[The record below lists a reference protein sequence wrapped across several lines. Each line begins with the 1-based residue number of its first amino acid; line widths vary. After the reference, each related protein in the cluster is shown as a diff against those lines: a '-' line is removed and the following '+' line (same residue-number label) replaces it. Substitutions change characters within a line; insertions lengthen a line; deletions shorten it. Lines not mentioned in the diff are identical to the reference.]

1 MDGHKGQ
8 VGVGGG
14 GNGGR
19 GVNRGVTSLAIPD
32 LSCHSRPHIEGSWR
46 HHLTQA

>member
-19 GVNRGVTSLAIPD
+19 GVNRGVTSLAIQIFRVTLDP
-32 LSCHSRPHIEGSWR
+32 
-46 HHLTQA
+46 T